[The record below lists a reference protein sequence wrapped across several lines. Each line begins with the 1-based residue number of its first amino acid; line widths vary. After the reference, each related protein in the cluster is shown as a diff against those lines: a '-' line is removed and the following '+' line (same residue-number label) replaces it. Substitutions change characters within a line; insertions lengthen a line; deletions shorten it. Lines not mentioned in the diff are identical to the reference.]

1 MHLSNL
7 ETVAK
12 AIRSTVDKHSP
23 EILTGIGIAGMITS
37 AVLAVKA
44 TPKALAILEEERLRR
59 YKAYEDETL
68 STSDVVKAT
77 WKCYI
82 PATITGVVSAAC
94 LIGANSVNAKRTAAL
109 AAAYQ
114 LSETA
119 LSEYHEKVVET
130 IGEKKEKVIRE
141 KVAEDRV
148 KNNPVSN
155 NEVYITSAG
164 DTLFLDPVSKRY
176 FKSDIELIRR
186 AENNLNKQMLQD
198 ISGYVSLSDFYD
210 EIGLEHTEISDELGW
225 NVNNLIDI
233 DFYPVLTD
241 DGKPC
246 VSIDYVVAPKY
257 NFMRFS

>member
-1 MHLSNL
+1 MNKPDLTAL
-7 ETVAK
+7 VKT
-12 AIRSTVDKHSP
+12 IRLTVDKHRP
-23 EILTGIGIAGMITS
+23 EILTGMGIAGMITTT
-37 AVLAVKA
+37 VLAVKA
-44 TPKALAILEEERLRR
+44 TPKAMALMEEERLRR
-59 YKAYEDETL
+59 YKEGEDEKLTKSDIIKTTWRCYVPAVTL
-68 STSDVVKAT
+68 GAAS
-77 WKCYI
+77 
-82 PATITGVVSAAC
+82 ITC
-94 LIGANSVNAKRTAAL
+94 LIGANAVSAKRTAAL

-119 LSEYHEKVVET
+119 LAEYQDKVVET

-155 NEVYITSAG
+155 NEVFITSSG
-164 DTLFLDPVSKRY
+164 DTLFLEPVSKRY

-225 NVNNLIDI
+225 NVDNLLDI
-233 DFYPVLTD
+233 SFYPVLTD

-246 VSIDYVVAPKY
+246 VSLDYSTAPKY